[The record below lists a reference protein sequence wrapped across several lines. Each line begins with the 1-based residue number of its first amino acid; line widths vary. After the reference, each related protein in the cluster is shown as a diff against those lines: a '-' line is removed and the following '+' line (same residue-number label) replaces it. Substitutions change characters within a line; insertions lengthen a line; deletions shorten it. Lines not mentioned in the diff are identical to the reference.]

1 MSKKLKKKYRIRTR
15 FFIPGIFIIAILLI
29 TYLFPRQGKFKYS
42 FSEGRPW
49 QYGLLTAPLDFPIY
63 KSADELKA
71 EQDSILRFYE
81 PYYTIDEKVQKNAMA
96 EFDADVNLSA
106 KLQELPSA
114 EILYIRNK
122 LQEIYTNGI
131 MRSEDYDKIESSETQ
146 SFRLREGNSAQS
158 KNIESINT
166 NRSAYEQILNDVL
179 PNTDPV
185 QLRAADL
192 NKYIRENIVFD
203 ESTSEKARKEF
214 IQQVSPSTGMVQTGQ
229 RIIDQGEIVDP
240 QTYKVLSSLKRV
252 TEERTGGAS
261 RNSWTVLGQFL
272 LVTIMLAAFY
282 FYLLFFRPYEYR
294 NRKHVLFML
303 LLITSFVILTAFTV
317 RFELF
322 SVYFIPYAIV
332 TILIRTFIDSR
343 TALFASI
350 ITIILSSLM
359 VPFPFE
365 FIVIQMAVAMIS
377 VFMLK
382 ELSERSQLIRSSF
395 FILLTYI
402 LVYLGLIMYQ
412 EGDINKVDW
421 RILVYF
427 LINFIF
433 IMFSYSLVY
442 LIEKSFGFI
451 SGVSLVELSNINKPL
466 LKELSEKAP
475 GTFQH
480 SLQVSNLGM
489 AAAAKLGANAS
500 LIRTGA
506 LYHDIG
512 KMVNP
517 AFFTEN
523 QTPGMDPHA
532 GLPFEESAR
541 IIINHV
547 KDGVR
552 IAKKNNLPKQI
563 IDFIETHHG
572 TSMPK
577 YFYVSWKN
585 ANPGKEVN
593 EADFRY
599 PGPNPF
605 TKETA
610 IMMMADAVEASSRSL
625 PVYTEEAISNQ
636 VIKIIDSQLEEGYFK
651 NAPITFRDI
660 QIVKEVF
667 IDKLKTVYHSR
678 IAYPELKKQPQ
689 AIAQKIQPTAAE
701 QLATPQQSVDQKP
714 LNEV

>member
-1 MSKKLKKKYRIRTR
+1 MM
-15 FFIPGIFIIAILLI
+15 FG
-29 TYLFPRQGKFKYS
+29 S
-42 FSEGRPW
+42 F
-49 QYGLLTAPLDFPIY
+49 Y
-63 KSADELKA
+63 
-71 EQDSILRFYE
+71 
-81 PYYTIDEKVQKNAMA
+81 M
-96 EFDADVNLSA
+96 
-106 KLQELPSA
+106 
-114 EILYIRNK
+114 
-122 LQEIYTNGI
+122 
-131 MRSEDYDKIESSETQ
+131 
-146 SFRLREGNSAQS
+146 
-158 KNIESINT
+158 
-166 NRSAYEQILNDVL
+166 
-179 PNTDPV
+179 
-185 QLRAADL
+185 
-192 NKYIRENIVFD
+192 
-203 ESTSEKARKEF
+203 
-214 IQQVSPSTGMVQTGQ
+214 
-229 RIIDQGEIVDP
+229 
-240 QTYKVLSSLKRV
+240 
-252 TEERTGGAS
+252 
-261 RNSWTVLGQFL
+261 
-272 LVTIMLAAFY
+272 
-282 FYLLFFRPYEYR
+282 YLLFFRPNEYR

-303 LLITSFVILTAFTV
+303 LLIVIFLLLTAVTI
-317 RFELF
+317 RFDLF
-322 SVYFIPYAIV
+322 NVFIIPYAIV

-343 TALFASI
+343 TALFASL

-365 FIVIQMAVAMIS
+365 FIVIQISVAMASI
-377 VFMLK
+377 FMLK

-402 LVYLGLIMYQ
+402 LVYLGLTLYQ
-412 EGDINKVDW
+412 EGSINEANWVML
-421 RILVYF
+421 IYF

-442 LIEKSFGFI
+442 LVEQSFGFI

-489 AAAAKLGANAS
+489 AAAVKLGANAS

-523 QTPGMDPHA
+523 QTPGMNPHA

-547 KDGVR
+547 KDGVK
-552 IAKKNNLPKQI
+552 IAQKNNIPQQI

-577 YFYVSWKN
+577 YFYISWKN

-605 TKETA
+605 TREQA
-610 IMMMADAVEASSRSL
+610 IMMMADATEASSRSL
-625 PVYTEEAISNQ
+625 PSYSEESIRTL
-636 VIKIIDSQLEEGYFK
+636 VDKIIDSQVNEGYFK
-651 NAPITFRDI
+651 LAPITFRDI
-660 QIVKEVF
+660 QTVKDVF
-667 IDKLKTVYHSR
+667 VDKLQTIYHSR
-678 IAYPELKKQPQ
+678 IAYPELKQPE
-689 AIAQKIQPTAAE
+689 KKEPREEDHAADKE
-701 QLATPQQSVDQKP
+701 MSK
-714 LNEV
+714 E